1 MIHPP
6 TFTHGP
12 LHDHELA
19 ELADLLDDIDTWIAD
34 DQGRSRTSAHP
45 HPRLGGTSGPH
56 QGATAVKA
64 PEPPP
69 LPDELTA
76 LLRRMRLPY
85 LRAAAPEVIATAKAQ
100 RWDPAEV
107 LRVLLAQEVA
117 GRDRATRATRRRAA
131 GLPAGKTFETWSE
144 HKSSIP
150 APTQAALRTL
160 EWVGRAEN
168 LAICGPSGTGK
179 SHFCEA
185 IAHAVID
192 AGMRV
197 SWFSLETLTATMAR
211 AKVDASINRVVT
223 KICRAEL
230 IVIDD
235 IGMLPAG
242 QDAAEAFYRVID
254 AAYERRSVAVTS
266 NIHPSGFDT
275 IMPKSIATAAVDRLL
290 HHAHLVATEG
300 PSVRLEEALA
310 GAGVMALSTRP

>member
-1 MIHPP
+1 MK
-6 TFTHGP
+6 T
-12 LHDHELA
+12 
-19 ELADLLDDIDTWIAD
+19 
-34 DQGRSRTSAHP
+34 
-45 HPRLGGTSGPH
+45 
-56 QGATAVKA
+56 
-64 PEPPP
+64 PEAPP
-69 LPDELTA
+69 LPEELTA

-100 RWDPAEV
+100 RWDPAEM
-107 LRVLLAQEVA
+107 LRVLLAEEVA

-131 GLPAGKTFETWSE
+131 GLPAGKTFDTWSE
-144 HKSSIP
+144 DKSSMP
-150 APTQAALRTL
+150 VPTQSALRTL

-168 LAICGPSGTGK
+168 LAVCGPSGTGK

-223 KICRAEL
+223 RICRAEL

-310 GAGVMALSTRP
+310 GAGVKALANRP

>member
-1 MIHPP
+1 M
-6 TFTHGP
+6 
-12 LHDHELA
+12 
-19 ELADLLDDIDTWIAD
+19 
-34 DQGRSRTSAHP
+34 
-45 HPRLGGTSGPH
+45 
-56 QGATAVKA
+56 KA

-144 HKSSIP
+144 QKSSIP

-185 IAHAVID
+185 VAHAVID

-310 GAGVMALSTRP
+310 GAGVMALSAQP

>member
-1 MIHPP
+1 M
-6 TFTHGP
+6 
-12 LHDHELA
+12 
-19 ELADLLDDIDTWIAD
+19 
-34 DQGRSRTSAHP
+34 
-45 HPRLGGTSGPH
+45 
-56 QGATAVKA
+56 KA

>member
-1 MIHPP
+1 M
-6 TFTHGP
+6 
-12 LHDHELA
+12 
-19 ELADLLDDIDTWIAD
+19 
-34 DQGRSRTSAHP
+34 
-45 HPRLGGTSGPH
+45 
-56 QGATAVKA
+56 KA

-69 LPDELTA
+69 LPEELTA

-85 LRAAAPEVIATAKAQ
+85 LRQAAPEVCATARAQ

-107 LRVLLAQEVA
+107 LRVLLAEEVA
-117 GRDRATRATRRRAA
+117 GRDRATRAARRRAA

-144 HKSSIP
+144 EKSSIP
-150 APTQAALRTL
+150 LPTQSALRSL

-179 SHFCEA
+179 SHFVEA
-185 IAHAVID
+185 VAHAVID
-192 AGMRV
+192 VGMRV
-197 SWFSLETLTATMAR
+197 SWFSLESLTATLAR

-230 IVIDD
+230 VVVDD

-242 QDAAEAFYRVID
+242 QEAAEAFYRVVD
-254 AAYERRSVAVTS
+254 AAYERRAVAVTS

-310 GAGVMALSTRP
+310 GAGVVALNAGR

>member
-1 MIHPP
+1 MK
-6 TFTHGP
+6 T
-12 LHDHELA
+12 
-19 ELADLLDDIDTWIAD
+19 
-34 DQGRSRTSAHP
+34 
-45 HPRLGGTSGPH
+45 
-56 QGATAVKA
+56 

-69 LPDELTA
+69 LNEELNC

-107 LRVLLAQEVA
+107 LRVLLVEEIA
-117 GRDRATRATRRRAA
+117 GRDRATRAQRRRSA
-131 GLPAGKTFETWSE
+131 GLPAGKTFDSWSE
-144 HKSSIP
+144 EKSSIP
-150 APTQAALRTL
+150 PATQVALRTL
-160 EWVGRAEN
+160 EWISRAEN
-168 LAICGPSGTGK
+168 LAVCGPSGTGK

-197 SWFSLETLTATMAR
+197 SWFSLESLTAALSR
-211 AKVDASINRVVT
+211 AKVDASINRVVAR
-223 KICRAEL
+223 ICRAEL
-230 IVIDD
+230 VVVDD

-242 QDAAEAFYRVID
+242 ADAAEAFYRVVD

-266 NIHPSGFDT
+266 NLHPSGFDT

-310 GAGVMALSTRP
+310 GAGVVALTGGNPS

>member
-1 MIHPP
+1 M
-6 TFTHGP
+6 
-12 LHDHELA
+12 
-19 ELADLLDDIDTWIAD
+19 
-34 DQGRSRTSAHP
+34 
-45 HPRLGGTSGPH
+45 
-56 QGATAVKA
+56 KA

-150 APTQAALRTL
+150 APTQAALRSL

-242 QDAAEAFYRVID
+242 QDVAEAFYRVID

>member
-1 MIHPP
+1 
-6 TFTHGP
+6 
-12 LHDHELA
+12 
-19 ELADLLDDIDTWIAD
+19 
-34 DQGRSRTSAHP
+34 
-45 HPRLGGTSGPH
+45 
-56 QGATAVKA
+56 VKP

-100 RWDPAEV
+100 RWDPTEV
-107 LRVLLAQEVA
+107 LRVLLSEEVA

-131 GLPAGKTFETWSE
+131 GLPAGKTFETWNE
-144 HKSSIP
+144 DKSSLP
-150 APTQAALRTL
+150 VPTQSALRTL

-179 SHFCEA
+179 SHFVEA

-197 SWFSLETLTATMAR
+197 SWFSLETLTATLAR
-211 AKVDASINRVVT
+211 AKVDASVNRVVT

-230 IVIDD
+230 IAIDD

-242 QDAAEAFYRVID
+242 ADAAEAFYRVID

-310 GAGVMALSTRP
+310 GAGVTALSTQP

>member
-34 DQGRSRTSAHP
+34 DQAVPGHLRIRIPPGRHVWPTSRRH
-45 HPRLGGTSGPH
+45 SGEGP
-56 QGATAVKA
+56 
-64 PEPPP
+64 
-69 LPDELTA
+69 
-76 LLRRMRLPY
+76 
-85 LRAAAPEVIATAKAQ
+85 RAAAAA
-100 RWDPAEV
+100 
-107 LRVLLAQEVA
+107 
-117 GRDRATRATRRRAA
+117 RRADRPA
-131 GLPAGKTFETWSE
+131 AAHAPALPARRCTRGHRHRQSTTLGPRRGTTGAARPRGRWTRPR
-144 HKSSIP
+144 HRGYPPKSSRTARGQDLRDLERAQVLHP
-150 APTQAALRTL
+150 APTQAALRSL